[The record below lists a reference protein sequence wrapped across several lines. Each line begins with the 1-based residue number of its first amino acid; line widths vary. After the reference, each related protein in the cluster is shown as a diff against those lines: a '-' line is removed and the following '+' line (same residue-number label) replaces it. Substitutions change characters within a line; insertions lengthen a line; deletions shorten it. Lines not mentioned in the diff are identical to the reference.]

1 LNNVFKSF
9 DALDKGHIHALDS
22 IYKLFDEI
30 VLLITVLDEG
40 SFFCLYTFTEYQDID
55 SDRSMIR
62 G

>member
-9 DALDKGHIHALDS
+9 DTLDKGNIHALDG
-22 IYKLFDEI
+22 IYKLFDKI
-30 VLLITVLDEG
+30 VLLITVLDER
-40 SFFCLYTFTEYQDID
+40 SFFCFYTFTEYQDID